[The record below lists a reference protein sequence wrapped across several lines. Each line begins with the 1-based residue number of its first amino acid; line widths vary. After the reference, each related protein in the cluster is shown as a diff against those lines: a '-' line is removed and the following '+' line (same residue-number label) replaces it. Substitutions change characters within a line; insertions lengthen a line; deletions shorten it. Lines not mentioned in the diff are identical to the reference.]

1 MINVII
7 LAGNQ
12 PIKTWDDRGN
22 KALYQIQG
30 KMMVEYVIEAARGV
44 PDIGKIILVG
54 NKSELEGPLS
64 SKVDAIIDSCGS
76 VTENILLGINY
87 FGSKDYVLIC
97 SSDIP
102 FITPEA
108 LEDFINC
115 SRATGADF
123 CYPVVEK
130 NENDK
135 KFPDME
141 RTYVK
146 TKEGFFTG
154 GNIFYINPEVV
165 KRCLVIADKLIG
177 ARKNP
182 FKMAKIVSMG
192 LLINLALGNLSIK
205 KVEKRFSKILGI
217 KARAVISAYPEI
229 GNDVD
234 KPADVVAA
242 IAHLAR

>member
-1 MINVII
+1 MTDVII
-7 LAGNQ
+7 LAGTQ

-30 KMMVEYVIEAARGV
+30 KMMVEYVIEAAKGAA
-44 PDIGKIILVG
+44 DIGKIVLVG

-64 SKVDAIIDSCGS
+64 SKVDAVIDSGGS
-76 VTENILLGINY
+76 VTENILAGIKYLGYDN
-87 FGSKDYVLIC
+87 YVLIC

-102 FITPEA
+102 FITSEA
-108 LEDFINC
+108 LEDFIDC
-115 SRATGADF
+115 SKATGADF

-135 KFPDME
+135 KFPDMQ
-141 RTYVK
+141 RTYIK
-146 TKEGFFTG
+146 TKEGLFTG

-165 KRCLVIADKLIG
+165 ERCFLIAEKLIG

-182 FKMAKIVSMG
+182 FKMAKMLSMG

-205 KVEKRFSKILGI
+205 KAEKRFSKVLGV
-217 KARAVISAYPEI
+217 KARAIISEYPEI
-229 GNDVD
+229 GNDID
-234 KPADVVAA
+234 KPADVIVAA
-242 IAHLAR
+242 GYLTK